1 MEDALKAQ
9 SNLLPQS
16 LRLHYIVQ
24 NDSSHDLVLPPSPK
38 EYCPSHGSLG
48 SHAGMDYIC
57 MSAHAGQVNWQ
68 RKYCGA
74 ICILIYTGQ
83 FWNIPIDVVRY
94 NQSIDGTV
102 RSDTYT
108 ITVNYPGQ
116 TRQFVGFLY
125 PLTWEFDERQCL
137 YVGNGQGGP
146 IDEVDD
152 PNDPVLH
159 GEYTEY
165 IVDDLFSTD
174 FAFGHFETSRCPTS
188 IPPTTPPAS
197 TPPASTLA

>member
-1 MEDALKAQ
+1 
-9 SNLLPQS
+9 
-16 LRLHYIVQ
+16 
-24 NDSSHDLVLPPSPK
+24 
-38 EYCPSHGSLG
+38 
-48 SHAGMDYIC
+48 
-57 MSAHAGQVNWQ
+57 MSAYTWKVNWH
-68 RKYCGA
+68 RRYCGT

-94 NQSIDGTV
+94 NQPIDGTV

-108 ITVNYPGQ
+108 ITVNYPDQ
-116 TRQFVGFLY
+116 MRQFVGFLY

-188 IPPTTPPAS
+188 IPPTTPPAT
-197 TPPASTLA
+197 TPPASTPA